1 MRRSIATPL
10 LIIVIL
16 SIGSVIAT
24 VAVDN
29 KPQLG
34 LDLQGGFSVVLQAK
48 SVKGKLPSDEA
59 VEKAKDI
66 ISQRVDGLGVA
77 EPDITR
83 QGKRVIIQLPGVKDR
98 ARAEKLV
105 GCTAKLE
112 LRPVLSPPAAL
123 TSSTTAP
130 KSKTSTTS
138 SGSTTSTPKSSTTAP
153 RSTTTAPAGKGET
166 GSGTVGASQGESA
179 LPVQL
184 VPTTQPTTTAAPT
197 TTTAKPKAGSKTT
210 TTTAP
215 TTTTTESPAARAQAA
230 KNAASTTSCSGGTSK
245 GSSTPTAT
253 TTPAQKAGGAG
264 AFIDDTGQSV
274 YQLGPVGFEG
284 SALSKAEAG
293 LSNGSWQVN
302 VSVRGKDK
310 AKANA
315 TFNACYNATATCPP
329 TGRDDKGQGRGA
341 IAIVLDGKVIS
352 APTVNGPDL
361 ASETFTISGN
371 FDAKRAKELALVL
384 RYGALPVEFRT
395 ETVQQVSATLGKD
408 SLNAGLLAGLIG
420 IAAVGLYMLLYY
432 RGLGLVVILGLMV
445 WGGLMYS
452 IVCYLS
458 QNSGLA
464 LSLSG
469 ITGIIVSVG
478 TTVDSY
484 VVYFERLKDEVR
496 SGKTVR
502 SSTER
507 GFQRAFR
514 TILTADISSFIGAAL
529 LWWLTVGP
537 VRGFAFFLG
546 LSTVLD
552 VIVAYMFT
560 RPLVILLGRSRLFT
574 EARFFGIARGLAREE
589 PVVEP
594 AGAVG

>member
-1 MRRSIATPL
+1 LRRSIATPL
-10 LIIVIL
+10 LLIVVASL
-16 SIGSVIAT
+16 GSVIAT
-24 VAVDN
+24 IAADN

-48 SVKGKLPSDEA
+48 KVDGKLPPDES

-66 ISQRVDGLGVA
+66 IRQRVDGLGVA

-112 LRPVLSPPAAL
+112 LRPVLSRPQEKAPSTTRKGKA
-123 TSSTTAP
+123 TKPGKGSSTTLPGAATSAP
-130 KSKTSTTS
+130 K
-138 SGSTTSTPKSSTTAP
+138 
-153 RSTTTAPAGKGET
+153 GKGES
-166 GSGTVGASQGESA
+166 GSGTVGAAQGESA
-179 LPVQL
+179 LPRQL
-184 VPTTQPTTTAAPT
+184 APSTTTAPTPATSRPPST
-197 TTTAKPKAGSKTT
+197 TTKPKAGSTAKPSTSSTTAVDATT
-210 TTTAP
+210 TTTTRKETAK
-215 TTTTTESPAARAQAA
+215 QAA
-230 KNAASTTSCSGGTSK
+230 ATSSCSDTDTKKAGGS
-245 GSSTPTAT
+245 GATAT
-253 TTPAQKAGGAG
+253 TTPGQKPNQAGSFPDETGA
-264 AFIDDTGQSV
+264 I

-284 SALSKAEAG
+284 SALSKAEAA
-293 LSNGSWQVN
+293 LNNGEWQVN
-302 VSVRGKDK
+302 VSVKGKDK
-310 AKANA
+310 AEANA
-315 TFNACYNATATCPP
+315 AFNACYQASAGCPP
-329 TGRDDKGQGRGA
+329 VGIDDSGTPRGA

-361 ASETFTISGN
+361 ASSQFTISGN
-371 FDAKRAKELALVL
+371 FDSKRAKELALVL

-420 IAAVGLYMLLYY
+420 VLAVALYMLLYY
-432 RGLGLVVILGLMV
+432 RGLGLVVILGLTV
-445 WGGLMYS
+445 WAGLMYA

-458 QNSGLA
+458 QNQGLA

-484 VVYFERLKDEVR
+484 VVFFERLKDEVR

-514 TILTADISSFIGAAL
+514 TILTADISSFIGASL

-546 LSTVLD
+546 LSTILD
-552 VIVAYMFT
+552 VILAYMFT
-560 RPLVILLGRSRLFT
+560 RPLVILLGRNRFFT

-589 PVVEP
+589 LAVTP
-594 AGAVG
+594 AGARL

>member
-10 LIIVIL
+10 LLIVL
-16 SIGSVIAT
+16 VSMGSVIAT
-24 VAVDN
+24 RAVGN

-48 SVKGKLPSDEA
+48 RVAGKLPSDEA

-66 ISQRVDGLGVA
+66 IRNRVDGLGVA

-83 QGKRVIIQLPGVKDR
+83 QGKRIIIQLPGVKDR

-112 LRPVLSPPAAL
+112 LRPVLSAPTPVAPT
-123 TSSTTAP
+123 TSAPTTKGKSGASTSAP
-130 KSKTSTTS
+130 KS
-138 SGSTTSTPKSSTTAP
+138 TP
-153 RSTTTAPAGKGET
+153 TTTKGKGES
-166 GSGTVGASQGESA
+166 GMGTVGAAQGESA

-184 VPTTQPTTTAAPT
+184 RPTTTTNPPPTQAPT
-197 TTTAKPKAGSKTT
+197 TTTPPAGAKTT

-215 TTTTTESPAARAQAA
+215 ATTTTLPKSEATKKAA
-230 KNAASTTSCSGGTSK
+230 NTTSCSSSPTSK
-245 GSSTPTAT
+245 SGSSPTAT
-253 TTPAQKAGGAG
+253 TTPAQKAGGG
-264 AFIDDTGQSV
+264 GSFISDTGEAS

-293 LSNGSWQVN
+293 LSNGTWQVN

-315 TFNACYNATATCPP
+315 TFNECYQAAATCPP
-329 TGRDDKGQGRGA
+329 SGVDDKQTPRGA

-352 APTVNGPDL
+352 APTVNGPNL
-361 ASETFTISGN
+361 ASDTFTISGN

-408 SLNAGLLAGLIG
+408 SLHAGLLAGLIG
-420 IAAVGLYMLLYY
+420 IIAVGLYMVAYY
-432 RGLGLVVILGLMV
+432 RGLGLVVILGLTV

-484 VVYFERLKDEVR
+484 VVFFERLKDEVR
-496 SGKTVR
+496 TGKTVR

-507 GFQRAFR
+507 GFSRAFR

-552 VIVAYMFT
+552 VVVAYMFT
-560 RPLVILLGRSRLFT
+560 RPLVTLLGRSRFFT
-574 EARFFGIARGLAREE
+574 EARFFGIARGLAREDTA
-589 PVVEP
+589 VAP
-594 AGAVG
+594 AGATG

>member
-112 LRPVLSPPAAL
+112 LRPVLSPPTRV

-130 KSKTSTTS
+130 QAKTTTSTTAAPKTA
-138 SGSTTSTPKSSTTAP
+138 TTPPK
-153 RSTTTAPAGKGET
+153 GNGET
-166 GSGTVGASQGESA
+166 GSGAVGAAQGESA
-179 LPVQL
+179 LPAQL
-184 VPTTQPTTTAAPT
+184 APTTLPSTTAAPT
-197 TTTAKPKAGSKTT
+197 TTTTKPKSGPKTST

-215 TTTTTESPAARAQAA
+215 TTTTTESPAARAAAA
-230 KNAASTTSCSGGTSK
+230 KKAASTTSCSGGTSK
-245 GSSTPTAT
+245 SGSSPTAT

-264 AFIDDTGQSV
+264 AFLDDTGQAV

-302 VSVRGKDK
+302 VSVKSKDK

-315 TFNACYNATATCPP
+315 VFNACYQAGATCPP
-329 TGRDDKGQGRGA
+329 SGADESNTPRGA

-361 ASETFTISGN
+361 ASSTFTISGN

-432 RGLGLVVILGLMV
+432 RGLGLVVILGLAV

-496 SGKTVR
+496 TGKTVR

-507 GFQRAFR
+507 GFSRAFR

-552 VIVAYMFT
+552 VVVAYMFT

-589 PVVEP
+589 TAVSP
-594 AGAVG
+594 AGAAG